1 MVTVGE
7 RYSTDVKDL
16 RLLSVKLVA
25 ASLKYVDRKA
35 LWAVLFGP
43 DTDEYIHWELVDRLP
58 STANVF
64 GDTSVWLSLLSM
76 CTWDGLQALEGE
88 IALSHAPLH
97 GLRKAIRSVGL
108 DPGGAEGW
116 TLACRA
122 YVLTL
127 IQGVPTLHALEMLTC
142 QHFKRNTR
150 DACMELLALQADT
163 PYAPDQHMRTLAF
176 ALDHVDV
183 NTRALEAS
191 LRVVRS
197 TRDELRLNLQLKNMA
212 VVHGR
217 PRLRDRATVSQEA
230 KTDADIELQTWE
242 TYKGFTWKH
251 SFPPTLSGVCVKCVT
266 CIQCVFRLYM
276 YRYDKYVTC
285 IHAEGVKTRLYFLA
299 SQTTWPWRDHIRA
312 VVQAPAIVSRV
323 ASFPVTRPD
332 LPVLIQVIE
341 QLSMDGQAPFQ
352 QLVEFRVKCFQSF
365 PMTHTQRMTHS
376 QALQL
381 YVAAYQPPHVWK
393 DIWRHLCGVISVQI
407 IRDTTE
413 FVKDNPFCATEVMRL
428 VCKT

>member
-1 MVTVGE
+1 MYTP
-7 RYSTDVKDL
+7 S
-16 RLLSVKLVA
+16 
-25 ASLKYVDRKA
+25 
-35 LWAVLFGP
+35 
-43 DTDEYIHWELVDRLP
+43 IHQV
-58 STANVF
+58 
-64 GDTSVWLSLLSM
+64 
-76 CTWDGLQALEGE
+76 
-88 IALSHAPLH
+88 
-97 GLRKAIRSVGL
+97 
-108 DPGGAEGW
+108 
-116 TLACRA
+116 
-122 YVLTL
+122 
-127 IQGVPTLHALEMLTC
+127 
-142 QHFKRNTR
+142 
-150 DACMELLALQADT
+150 
-163 PYAPDQHMRTLAF
+163 
-176 ALDHVDV
+176 
-183 NTRALEAS
+183 
-191 LRVVRS
+191 
-197 TRDELRLNLQLKNMA
+197 
-212 VVHGR
+212 
-217 PRLRDRATVSQEA
+217 
-230 KTDADIELQTWE
+230 
-242 TYKGFTWKH
+242 
-251 SFPPTLSGVCVKCVT
+251 
-266 CIQCVFRLYM
+266 
-276 YRYDKYVTC
+276 YDKYVTC

-407 IRDTTE
+407 IRDATE